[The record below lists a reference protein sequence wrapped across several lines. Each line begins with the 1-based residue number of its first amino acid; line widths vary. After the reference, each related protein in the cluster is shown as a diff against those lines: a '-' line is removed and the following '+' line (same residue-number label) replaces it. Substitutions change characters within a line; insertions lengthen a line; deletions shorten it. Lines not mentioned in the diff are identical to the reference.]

1 VSLNEQWEKFAIMW
15 CEKANRVPP
24 SRYWRARMREAF
36 YAGAEATLDEVGLSV
51 TAQHEIQAEIDHFKA
66 GKP

>member
-1 VSLNEQWEKFAIMW
+1 MSLQRKWEEYSRDIIFINEADKYSAQ
-15 CEKANRVPP
+15 
-24 SRYWRARMREAF
+24 RAF
-36 YAGAEATLDEVGLSV
+36 CAGAQATLDEVGLSV